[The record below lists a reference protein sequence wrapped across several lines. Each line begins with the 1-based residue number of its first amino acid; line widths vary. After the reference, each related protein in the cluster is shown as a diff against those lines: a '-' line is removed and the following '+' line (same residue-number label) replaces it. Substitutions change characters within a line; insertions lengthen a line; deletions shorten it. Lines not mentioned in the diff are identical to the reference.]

1 MTYYVKIEEGKLI
14 MNPKRVPATEPI
26 VKLGEEF
33 RTVENS
39 MKFQKV
45 TPAAD

>member
-1 MTYYVKIEEGKLI
+1 

-39 MKFQKV
+39 LKFQI
-45 TPAAD
+45 